1 MNPTIERL
9 KIIFVGVF
17 LVLNVVLAVWQ
28 FGWVLPRK
36 NCEAAHKWWDGS
48 ERVCAQPVLISDI
61 TGRIIDNPKAKEEA
75 LRAIGR
81 RNAQRSHGFCRLR
94 NSYPS

>member
-1 MNPTIERL
+1 MTPAVDRL
-9 KIIFVGVF
+9 KIIFVGLFIVI
-17 LVLNVVLAVWQ
+17 NIGLAIWQ
-28 FGWVLPRK
+28 FGWVIPRK

-81 RNAQRSHGFCRLR
+81 LPPATGNPAPQTPARKK
-94 NSYPS
+94 